1 MVRRV
6 ARECSV
12 MRVRLM
18 LSTAVLALS
27 AVTAPVLA
35 PPAGAAGTL
44 TIAQAQ
50 DPNTWD
56 PISTFLIAWGAV
68 ASNMFDGLVL
78 RDEQLTLKPGLAT
91 SWEVLDEGMRLR
103 FKLRQGVTFHNG
115 EPFDA
120 EAVRFTMTRLLGPEG
135 AKGPQQSNY
144 TSIGSVEV
152 LDPYTVDIVLKR
164 PDPVMIS
171 KLAGYGAMIVPPK
184 YTAEKGSAEFGQ
196 HPVGTGPFKVTGYEN
211 KVSLTLEP
219 SAGHWDGKP
228 KLDKVVY
235 RFIVEP
241 NTQVAEL
248 QAGRVDV
255 ASNVPIALIP
265 AITASPSLH
274 LLSTTGPTVTVLR
287 FNTANG
293 PTRDERVRRAMVMAV
308 DREAIV
314 KQILQGHA
322 KAVTSFQSTLSFGFD
337 PAQKPVPFDPAGAKK
352 LLAEAKLPPGTV
364 VSLDFRSNDTTFREV
379 AQAIAG
385 YLTAAGLKAQVRP
398 FEMNLFTND
407 IIPNGKTGEMFQMGW
422 GGWTFDY
429 DNTAYLM
436 YHSGEH
442 WNPYD
447 KDAGLDAM
455 LEGQRRIA
463 DRGEREK
470 ALQKIAN
477 FVADHALELP
487 LYNVDT
493 YYGVNRRVKGL
504 VVPPDNRF
512 RLIGTSVE

>member
-1 MVRRV
+1 
-6 ARECSV
+6 
-12 MRVRLM
+12 MRLRHM
-18 LSTAVLALS
+18 LSAAALAI
-27 AVTAPVLA
+27 AAMATPVLL
-35 PPAGAAGTL
+35 PPARAAGTL
-44 TIAQAQ
+44 TIAQVQ
-50 DPNTWD
+50 DPNNWD
-56 PISTFLIAWGAV
+56 PIATFLIPWGAV
-68 ASNMFDGLVL
+68 ASNVFDGLVM
-78 RDEQLTLKPGLAT
+78 RDEQLNLKPGLAT
-91 SWEVLDEGMRLR
+91 SWESLDQGQRLR

-115 EPFDA
+115 EPFNA
-120 EAVRFTMTRLLGPEG
+120 EAVKFTMQRLLGPEG

-144 TSIGSVEV
+144 TSIGAIEV
-152 LDPYTVDIVLKR
+152 IDADTVDIVLKR

-171 KLAGYGAMIVPPK
+171 KLAGYGAMMVPPK

-196 HPVGTGPFKVTGYEN
+196 HPIGTGPFRMTGYEN
-211 KVSLTLEP
+211 KVSVTLEP
-219 SAGHWDGKP
+219 NPAYFDGKP
-228 KLDKVVY
+228 KLDKVIY

-248 QAGRVDV
+248 QSGRIDI

-265 AITASPSLH
+265 AITASPSLQ

-293 PTRDERVRRAMVMAV
+293 PTKDERLRKAMIMAV
-308 DREAIV
+308 DRETIA

-322 KAVTSFQSTLSFGFD
+322 KPVTSFQSTLSFGFD

-352 LLAEAKLPPGTV
+352 LLAELKLPPGTLI
-364 VSLDFRSNDTTFREV
+364 SLDFRSNDTTFREV

-385 YLTAAGLKAQVRP
+385 YLTAAGLKTQVRP

-436 YHSGEH
+436 YHSGER

-447 KDAGLDAM
+447 KDPALDAM
-455 LEGQRRIA
+455 LEAQRLIA
-463 DRGEREK
+463 DRGARET

-477 FVADHALELP
+477 VVADHALELP
-487 LYNVDT
+487 LYNLDT
-493 YYGVNRRVKGL
+493 YYGVNKRVKNL
-504 VVPPDNRF
+504 AVPPDNRF
-512 RLIGTSVE
+512 RLIGTSVD